1 MPTKKW
7 DQMTLAQRKGLRKG
21 QIMRLFGGIDSNLA
35 RTWDGLIFDASM
47 RKRVAQARAILN
59 TVKADC
65 ILLTMREEEKK

>member
-1 MPTKKW
+1 MSSKKW